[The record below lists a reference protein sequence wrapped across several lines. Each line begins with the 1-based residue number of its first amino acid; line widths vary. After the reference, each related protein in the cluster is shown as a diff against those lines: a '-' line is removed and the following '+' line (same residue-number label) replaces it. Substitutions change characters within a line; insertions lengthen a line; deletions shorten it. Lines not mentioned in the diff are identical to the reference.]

1 MIKISIFNFLGK
13 NNKKSNMIEQYFSA
27 PTNNSQTY
35 NFSFITITENKK
47 RDDKNFKKRME
58 NGTFLGE
65 DYFEELLRIH
75 LRNNI
80 SDITLP
86 FLIK

>member
-1 MIKISIFNFLGK
+1 
-13 NNKKSNMIEQYFSA
+13 MIEQYFSA

-65 DYFEELLRIH
+65 DYFEELLGIH